1 MIAMSVI
8 ALLLGGFGISQ
19 EKLEWT
25 LVIVGLEFIWNL
37 IGCDLGFAAQ
47 PRYEI
52 LSNSEMVKR

>member
-8 ALLLGGFGISQ
+8 ALLMGGLGISQ

-37 IGCDLGFAAQ
+37 IGCDLGFAAR
-47 PRYEI
+47 PR
-52 LSNSEMVKR
+52 